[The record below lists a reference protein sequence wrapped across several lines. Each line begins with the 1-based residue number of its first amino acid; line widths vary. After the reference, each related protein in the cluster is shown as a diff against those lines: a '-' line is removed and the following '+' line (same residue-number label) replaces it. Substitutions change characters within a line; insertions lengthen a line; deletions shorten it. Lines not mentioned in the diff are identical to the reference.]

1 MKVCF
6 VDWHFPHVATFVAQ
20 EMRALKEAGVPIVI
34 LPIRFHSSRKRQPIF
49 DQLQPCV
56 HRIPPFGLS
65 SLFAL
70 LHFVF
75 RDLKRTVRVF
85 HFLLPQ
91 ILRPSKE
98 ALYTLAIIPFA
109 FACARYVQNNRI
121 THVHATWAHYPAT
134 VAHIV
139 NTLTD
144 VPYSFSAH
152 AGADIYR
159 SNPLLSA
166 KLHSAR
172 FCITCV
178 AGNLPFLRSL
188 TSSTLESRIF
198 HVSHGVDLS
207 FFRYRGTRRRV
218 DINHGVRL
226 LSVGSLHKPKGFQH
240 MISAC
245 RLLADKGVLF
255 SYTIVGTGYYLS
267 KLQEQVVRLKL
278 SSSVHFVGQLL
289 HTDLIRYYMDADIF
303 IMPSVVL
310 PSGGR
315 DGIPNVVIEAM
326 SVGVPVIASKSAGLP
341 EVVFHEVTG
350 LLVEPGQPIHLCDA
364 VLRLLHEHE
373 LRERIVKNA
382 RTFIERRFD
391 VSTNSFAFVDVLVS
405 QISGGKPFV

>member
-1 MKVCF
+1 
-6 VDWHFPHVATFVAQ
+6 
-20 EMRALKEAGVPIVI
+20 
-34 LPIRFHSSRKRQPIF
+34 
-49 DQLQPCV
+49 
-56 HRIPPFGLS
+56 
-65 SLFAL
+65 
-70 LHFVF
+70 
-75 RDLKRTVRVF
+75 
-85 HFLLPQ
+85 
-91 ILRPSKE
+91 
-98 ALYTLAIIPFA
+98 
-109 FACARYVQNNRI
+109 
-121 THVHATWAHYPAT
+121 
-134 VAHIV
+134 
-139 NTLTD
+139 
-144 VPYSFSAH
+144 
-152 AGADIYR
+152 
-159 SNPLLSA
+159 
-166 KLHSAR
+166 
-172 FCITCV
+172 
-178 AGNLPFLRSL
+178 
-188 TSSTLESRIF
+188 
-198 HVSHGVDLS
+198 
-207 FFRYRGTRRRV
+207 
-218 DINHGVRL
+218 
-226 LSVGSLHKPKGFQH
+226 